1 MSSHGADR
9 LDKGFPIKAKFP
21 NGHIMAMDVGYV
33 GQVYLHFAPDGTV
46 IKAEADLIDAAFK
59 HIIIDDPE
67 ILRIFSK
74 NGDTIDMNILHPAAV
89 FAIESLN
96 IVNSEE
102 EYFLDATWDNGR
114 LINVTQSSRRI
125 AYRINTTLDGPQ
137 EAEEGAV
144 HKRIRES
151 IETQLTE
158 KAARGR
164 PGRKRAT
171 EARPSDKIAVPA
183 LPAKRQ
189 RATKSVVELPTESTP
204 TRDVSEE
211 ADETQ
216 QDYQPEKFTPRRR
229 APRQHTPRKRAPKLS
244 KTPELNENDA
254 PKLTKTQIAMQ
265 ALYRVLDVLPDD
277 HRETYRH
284 FATVVR
290 KEVAKDEE
298 RTLEFHR
305 QLRQFVDQHG
315 ILEQHNEYVKLLKA
329 SGPNKA
335 FQMPFF
341 EDEGAS

>member
-1 MSSHGADR
+1 M
-9 LDKGFPIKAKFP
+9 IKARFP
-21 NGHIMAMDVGYV
+21 DGHIMAMGAGYV
-33 GQVYLHFAPDGTV
+33 GQVYLHFAPDGSI

-59 HIIIDDPE
+59 HIVIDDPD

-74 NGDTIDMNILHPAAV
+74 NGDTIDMKLLHPAAV

-114 LINVTQSSRRI
+114 LINVTQSSRRM

-137 EAEEGAV
+137 EPEEGAV

-158 KAARGR
+158 KAARKR
-164 PGRKRAT
+164 PGRKRAI
-171 EARPSDKIAVPA
+171 EARPSDKVASPT
-183 LPAKRQ
+183 LQAKRQ
-189 RATKSVVELPTESTP
+189 RAAKSVVEVPTEST
-204 TRDVSEE
+204 SAWNINEE
-211 ADETQ
+211 ADEMQ
-216 QDYQPEKFTPRRR
+216 QDYQPEKGTPSKR
-229 APRQHTPRKRAPKLS
+229 APRQSALRKLAPKAS
-244 KTPELNENDA
+244 KLPELDENNT

-265 ALYRVLDVLPDD
+265 ALQRVLDVLPDD
-277 HRETYRH
+277 HRETYNH

-290 KEVAKDEE
+290 KAVAKDEE

-315 ILEQHNEYVKLLKA
+315 IIEQHNEYARLLKA

-335 FQMPFF
+335 FQVPFF
-341 EDEGAS
+341 EDESAS

>member
-1 MSSHGADR
+1 MSSHGEVQA
-9 LDKGFPIKAKFP
+9 DKGFPIKARFP
-21 NGHIMAMDVGYV
+21 DGHIMAMDVGYV
-33 GQVYLHFAPDGTV
+33 GQVYLHFAPDGTI

-59 HIIIDDPE
+59 HIIIDDPD
-67 ILRIFSK
+67 ILRVFGK
-74 NGDTIDMNILHPAAV
+74 NGDTIDMNMLHPAAV

-137 EAEEGAV
+137 EPEEGAV

-171 EARPSDKIAVPA
+171 EAHLSDKIASPA

-189 RATKSVVELPTESTP
+189 RATKSVVEVLPESARTQ
-204 TRDVSEE
+204 DVSEE
-211 ADETQ
+211 SDLME
-216 QDYQPEKFTPRRR
+216 QDYQPEK
-229 APRQHTPRKRAPKLS
+229 ATPRKRASRQCAPRKLAAKAS
-244 KTPELNENDA
+244 KDPELNENDT

-265 ALYRVLDVLPDD
+265 ALQRVLDVLPDD
-277 HRETYRH
+277 HREAYNH

-290 KEVAKDEE
+290 KEVAKNEE
-298 RTLEFHR
+298 RTLEFHG

-315 ILEQHNEYVKLLKA
+315 ILEQHNEYARLLKA

-335 FQMPFF
+335 FQVPFF
-341 EDEGAS
+341 KDEGAS